1 MGFSAMLF
9 CGITAQATPRSADG
23 VMALNVALTHETRYR
38 YRPPVSLG
46 PQIVRLRP
54 APHCRTPIL
63 AYSLRITPV
72 PHFLNWQQDP
82 FGNFLARVLVPG
94 ETKELTATVDLIA
107 DMAAINPFD
116 FFVEESAVDYPFIY
130 NPVLAGELEP
140 YLRAPPGE
148 APVNGYLASI
158 EREGKTTIDFITGLN
173 RQLSRDIAYRVR
185 VEPGVQTP
193 AATLASR
200 SGSCRDTGWL
210 LVQLLRRLGLAARF
224 VSGYLVQLTPD
235 VKSLDGSSGPEKDF
249 TDLHAWAEVYLP
261 GAGWIGL

>member
-9 CGITAQATPRSADG
+9 CGITAQTTPRSADG
-23 VMALNVALTHETRYR
+23 VMALNIALTHRTQYR
-38 YRPPVSLG
+38 YDRAVSVG

-63 AYSLRITPV
+63 AYSLSIVPA

-140 YLRAPPGE
+140 YLRALPGE
-148 APVNGYLASI
+148 ALVNSYLASI
-158 EREGKTTIDFITGLN
+158 EREGMTTIDFITGLN
-173 RQLSRDIAYRVR
+173 RKLSRDIAYRVR
-185 VEPGVQTP
+185 AEPGVQTL
-193 AATLASR
+193 AETLVTR
-200 SGSCRDTGWL
+200 SGSCRDT
-210 LVQLLRRLGLAARF
+210 
-224 VSGYLVQLTPD
+224 
-235 VKSLDGSSGPEKDF
+235 
-249 TDLHAWAEVYLP
+249 
-261 GAGWIGL
+261 